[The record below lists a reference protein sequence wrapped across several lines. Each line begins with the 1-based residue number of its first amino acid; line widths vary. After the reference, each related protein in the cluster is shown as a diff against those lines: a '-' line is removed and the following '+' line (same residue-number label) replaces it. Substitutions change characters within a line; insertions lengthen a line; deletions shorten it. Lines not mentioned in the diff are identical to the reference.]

1 MFPTD
6 PINIV
11 NDNVIIPHPLNKN
24 NTAPISIGT
33 AS

>member
-11 NDNVIIPHPLNKN
+11 NDNVIIPYPLNKN
-24 NTAPISIGT
+24 NTPPISIGS